1 MPPLAIMGGI
11 AAAGSIGSAVMGSH
25 AAGSAAD
32 AQANA
37 AMQAAQ
43 LQHQDAQDALAFQKQ
58 QYGTQQKQLAP
69 YLQTGTN
76 SLSQLGYLSGIGPQ
90 NAQHNPASGGYGS
103 LMQPFNGQVS
113 EQNDPGY
120 QFRLQ
125 QGQQALQR
133 SAAAKG
139 DLLSGGTAKALQQ
152 YGQDYASNEY
162 QNTYNRYMNDQT
174 TKYNRLASLAGVGQ
188 QAVGQSGAS
197 GQAAAGNIGNIL
209 MASGQQIGNDYQNAG
224 AARASGYVGGA
235 NAWSGALGGG
245 TNTLMQLMQ
254 LYGNKAPASVPYG
267 AAQTPPFFG
276 IGS

>member
-1 MPPLAIMGGI
+1 MPPLAIIGGI
-11 AAAGSIGSAVMGSH
+11 AAAGSIGSAAMGSH

-37 AMQAAQ
+37 AMSAAQ

-90 NAQHNPASGGYGS
+90 NAQHNPSMGGFGS
-103 LMQPFNGQVS
+103 LMQPFNGKVS

-139 DLLSGGTAKALQQ
+139 DLLSGGTAKALEQ

-174 TKYNRLASLAGVGQ
+174 TKYNRLHQWRDRTASSRTVGSLGAG
-188 QAVGQSGAS
+188 SGRQYRQHS
-197 GQAAAGNIGNIL
+197 DGIRKSDRQRL
-209 MASGQQIGNDYQNAG
+209 TECRRSE
-224 AARASGYVGGA
+224 
-235 NAWSGALGGG
+235 
-245 TNTLMQLMQ
+245 
-254 LYGNKAPASVPYG
+254 SVRLCG
-267 AAQTPPFFG
+267 R
-276 IGS
+276 S